1 MKNDLIKEQIEKSFK
16 ATYEKEEEN
25 VRLTLLDENEK
36 THHLSY
42 AITEKGF
49 GVLVTFTTSELG
61 IFEAESK
68 EILAS
73 KYSVSVWLKFIT
85 EVRTNLLIARG
96 GRESER
102 L

>member
-1 MKNDLIKEQIEKSFK
+1 MKNDLIKKQIEKSFK
-16 ATYEKEEEN
+16 ETYEKEEEN

-36 THHLSY
+36 TNHLSY
-42 AITEKGF
+42 AITEKGY

-73 KYSVSVWLKFIT
+73 KFSVGLWLKFMT

-96 GRESER
+96 GKQ
-102 L
+102 

>member
-1 MKNDLIKEQIEKSFK
+1 MKNELIKEQIEKSFK

-25 VRLTLLDENEK
+25 VRLTLLDENERYGYI
-36 THHLSY
+36 TY
-42 AITEKGF
+42 AIVEKGH
-49 GVLVTFTTSELG
+49 GCLVTFVTSESG
-61 IFEAESK
+61 IFNAESQ

-96 GRESER
+96 GKQ
-102 L
+102 

>member
-1 MKNDLIKEQIEKSFK
+1 MENDLIKKQIEKSFK
-16 ATYEKEEEN
+16 ATYEKENED

-36 THHLSY
+36 TNHLSY
-42 AITEKGF
+42 AITEKGY

-73 KYSVSVWLKFIT
+73 KFSVGLWLKFMT

-96 GRESER
+96 GKQ
-102 L
+102 